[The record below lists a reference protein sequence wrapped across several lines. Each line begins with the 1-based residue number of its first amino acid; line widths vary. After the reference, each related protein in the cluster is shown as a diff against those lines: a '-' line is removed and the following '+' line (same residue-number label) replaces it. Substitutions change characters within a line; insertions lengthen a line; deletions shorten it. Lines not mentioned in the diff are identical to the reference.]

1 MLPPT
6 KERVFISYSHDSVE
20 HTRRVRALADQ
31 LRADGVEAWIDQY
44 VQDPEEGWIHWM
56 RNQVKQ
62 ASRVLLV
69 FTETVENNA
78 LMIRVCSSHKLAAN
92 SYCFSFAS
100 MALLT
105 RACNSCVRAS
115 MKESFCCLDL
125 VASRLVNQAR
135 SSSTS
140 DFWSS
145 GDRRER
151 SVR

>member
-78 LMIRVCSSHKLAAN
+78 LMIRVCSSYKTR
-92 SYCFSFAS
+92 SKQ
-100 MALLT
+100 LLL
-105 RACNSCVRAS
+105 
-115 MKESFCCLDL
+115 FFCLDGFI
-125 VASRLVNQAR
+125 N
-135 SSSTS
+135 TS
-140 DFWSS
+140 L
-145 GDRRER
+145 
-151 SVR
+151 